1 MALAGVYA
9 YSIVFHKLIVDIPQ
23 MAMTHG
29 VINAF
34 GFALCGLVAWVL
46 ILRLQ
51 RVY

>member
-1 MALAGVYA
+1 MALASLYA

-34 GFALCGLVAWVL
+34 GFALCGMVAWVL
-46 ILRLQ
+46 LLRRE